1 MINYIKSK
9 SYLYFYNLFQLAEL
23 VEEGAVGEEEGN
35 GEGEDGGSDAAY
47 CHVEHQDEGV
57 DGAHTTEEDTAQQ

>member
-35 GEGEDGGSDAAY
+35 GEGEDGGCDASND
-47 CHVEHQDEGV
+47 HVEHQNEGV
-57 DGAHTTEEDTAQQ
+57 DGCHTTK

>member
-35 GEGEDGGSDAAY
+35 GEGEDGGGDAANG
-47 CHVEHQDEGV
+47 HEEHQDEGV
-57 DGAHTTEEDTAQQ
+57 EGT

>member
-1 MINYIKSK
+1 MTDYVKSK

-35 GEGEDGGSDAAY
+35 GEGEDGGGDAANG
-47 CHVEHQDEGV
+47 HEEHQDEGV
-57 DGAHTTEEDTAQQ
+57 EGT